1 MKWLKHAFAS
11 ITLATRKKQ
20 STLSM
25 GTLSLL
31 LSAIAFTTLCFG
43 FADMAF
49 AQTATAYS
57 KEGMEQALATK
68 HHYDL
73 YGIHFDFDKAVIQ
86 PDSNALLDDITTA
99 LKQFPGWRLRITG
112 HTDSTGDAAYNEELS
127 MNRANAIKQALVER
141 GIDASRLET
150 LGTGEKQPVASN
162 DTPEGQALNRR
173 VELVRL
179 DVKPNILFIMGDDI
193 GWFNIGAYH
202 RGIMSGKTPNLD
214 KLAAEGMMFTDYYAE
229 ASCTAGRANF
239 ITGEIPLRTGLTTV
253 GQAGADVGLPAQAC
267 TLATAL
273 KAQGYA
279 TGQFGKNHLG
289 DLNKY
294 LPTVHG
300 FDEFF
305 GYLYHLDAMSDP
317 YWFDY
322 PQDWIDKYGPRNLV
336 HCWATDVDDPTEQQ
350 RWGKIG
356 KQKIVDEGPLAP
368 FPDMEG
374 RQNWQE
380 GRKAKYDM
388 ETFDDVL
395 VENTKTFM
403 DNAKKDG
410 KPFFIWHNTTRM
422 HVFSYI
428 SPKYQALMNYKSNYG
443 LEEAGMAQLDDSVG
457 AILKHLVDIGEAEN
471 TIVIFSTDNGAEVFT
486 WPDGGMTPFKAT
498 KGTIF
503 EGGFRVPCIVRWPG
517 HVKPGTVENGLFS
530 GLDWFPTLM
539 AAAGNP
545 DITDQLLKG
554 VKLGDREYKNH
565 LDGYNQIDLINGEGP
580 TKRHELWYFGGPKLG
595 ALRLDD
601 FKFQFYQQPLGWP
614 GPKVTTDMPLIYN
627 IRQDPFERTPSING
641 ETLNDL
647 GGGYM
652 NDFYAR
658 EFWRF
663 VLVQKTV
670 AALAKTAIDYPPM
683 QDPASFN
690 LDEVKKQVEA
700 MIKSH
705 EGE

>member
-1 MKWLKHAFAS
+1 VSKLQKEKKMKAKNATVLVALVFIASATAFVS
-11 ITLATRKKQ
+11 
-20 STLSM
+20 
-25 GTLSLL
+25 GP
-31 LSAIAFTTLCFG
+31 
-43 FADMAF
+43 AF
-49 AQTATAYS
+49 AQV
-57 KEGMEQALATK
+57 K
-68 HHYDL
+68 
-73 YGIHFDFDKAVIQ
+73 
-86 PDSNALLDDITTA
+86 
-99 LKQFPGWRLRITG
+99 
-112 HTDSTGDAAYNEELS
+112 
-127 MNRANAIKQALVER
+127 
-141 GIDASRLET
+141 
-150 LGTGEKQPVASN
+150 
-162 DTPEGQALNRR
+162 
-173 VELVRL
+173 
-179 DVKPNILFIMGDDI
+179 KPNILFIMGDDV

-214 KLAAEGMMFTDYYAE
+214 KLAAQGMLFTDYYAE

-253 GQAGADVGLPAQAC
+253 GQAGADVGLPDQAC

-273 KAQGYA
+273 KSLGYA

-322 PQDWIDKYGPRNLV
+322 PQDWIDKVGPRNLV
-336 HCWATDVDDPTEQQ
+336 HTWATDKDDPTEMP
-350 RWGKIG
+350 RWGRVG

-368 FPDMEG
+368 FPKMAG
-374 RQNWQE
+374 LQNWQE

-395 VENTKTFM
+395 VESSKAFM
-403 DNAKKDG
+403 DKAKKDG

-422 HVFSYI
+422 HVFTYL
-428 SPKYQALMNYKSNYG
+428 SPKYQALMNPKDNYN

-457 AILKHLVDIGEAEN
+457 ALLKHLEDIGEADN
-471 TIVIFSTDNGAEVFT
+471 TIVVFTTDNGAEVFT
-486 WPDGGMTPFKAT
+486 WPDGGMTPFRAT
-498 KGTIF
+498 KGTVF
-503 EGGFRVPCIVRWPG
+503 EGGFRVPCIIRWPG
-517 HVKPGTVENGLFS
+517 KVKPGTVENGIFS

-554 VKLGDREYKNH
+554 VKLGDRTYKNH
-565 LDGYNQIDLINGEGP
+565 LDGYNQLDLLLGKGP
-580 TKRHELWYFGGPKLG
+580 STRHELFYFGGPHLG
-595 ALRLDD
+595 AIRIDD
-601 FKFQFYQQPLGWP
+601 LKFQFFQQPYGWP
-614 GPKVTTDMPLIYN
+614 GEKTTTDMPTIVN
-627 IRQDPFERTPSING
+627 IRQDPFERTPSIRG
-641 ETLNDL
+641 QTLNDL

-663 VLVQKTV
+663 VLVQQAV
-670 AALAKTAIDYPPM
+670 AKLAETAIDYPPM
-683 QDPASFN
+683 QAPATFN
-690 LDEVKKQVEA
+690 LDAVKKKIEE
-700 MIKSH
+700 MMKEH
-705 EGE
+705 EGQ